1 MIHKNVGIICYWE
14 TGSAFKTTLISISL
28 PSRFGVVSS
37 DLPLG
42 RDLVFK
48 RRMYCIFREK
58 FRKKIGKQST
68 DKLV

>member
-14 TGSAFKTTLISISL
+14 AGSAFKTTLISISL

-42 RDLVFK
+42 RGLVFK